1 MDTRKTES
9 EGDKMRIICLILILC
24 LIPVPA
30 SAFSWQDGQLTEK
43 KTWPEFK
50 AEIIAADKFL
60 HTEDGR
66 QLVLVGILA
75 AGWVW
80 ARFIKGP
87 AKYIYKNG
95 KFRPYNPK
103 KHLFLILPENT

>member
-1 MDTRKTES
+1 MDAKRIKS
-9 EGDKMRIICLILILC
+9 EGDKNMKKLICFIIILC
-24 LIPVPA
+24 LIPVPVSGMTWA
-30 SAFSWQDGQLTEK
+30 EFAKTAK
-43 KTWPEFK
+43 KVD
-50 AEIIAADKFL
+50 AYL
-60 HTEDGR
+60 HTEDGKK
-66 QLVLVGILA
+66 LVLVGILA